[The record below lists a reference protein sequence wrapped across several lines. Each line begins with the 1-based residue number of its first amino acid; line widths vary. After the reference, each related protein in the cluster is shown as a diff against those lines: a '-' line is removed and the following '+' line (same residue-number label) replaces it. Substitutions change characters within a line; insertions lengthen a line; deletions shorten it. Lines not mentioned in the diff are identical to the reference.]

1 MSETAIGRPRSELDA
16 KKRRKLE
23 RLSLREAVALTKLTE
38 TRAELARA
46 AQEAL
51 DDGASHRAIGEALG
65 LPRTSVARFIRENS
79 R

>member
-1 MSETAIGRPRSELDA
+1 MNDAAIGRPRSELDA
-16 KKRRKLE
+16 KRRRELE
-23 RLSLREAVALTKLTE
+23 RLASRAKTAETKLVT
-38 TRAELARA
+38 TRLALAIA